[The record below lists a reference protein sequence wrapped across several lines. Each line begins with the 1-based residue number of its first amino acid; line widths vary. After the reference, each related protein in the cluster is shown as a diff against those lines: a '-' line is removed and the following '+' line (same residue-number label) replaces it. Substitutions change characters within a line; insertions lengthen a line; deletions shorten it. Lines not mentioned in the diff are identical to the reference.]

1 MQEIP
6 YRPKKGRGAIS
17 NDSSRYAA
25 HACVEIDGGWSGARD
40 GESEAPT
47 RTRILVDSSRTVIS
61 RNDSPD
67 VPFEL
72 SINPYRGCEHGCAYC
87 FARPTHAYLG
97 LSPGLDFETQIFCK
111 PDAPALLR
119 KELSHPG
126 HRCSPIAVG
135 INTDAYQP
143 AERKLG
149 ITRGILEVLQEYRH
163 PFSIVTK
170 SALVER
176 DIDILAPMAGQRLVQ
191 VAISITTLKAD
202 IARSLE
208 PRAAAPQRRLE
219 TVRRLADAGIPV
231 SVMIAPVI
239 PVLTDSELEDI
250 LGRAREAGASG
261 AGYVL
266 IRLPHEVKGLFR
278 EWLEAHVPLTAA
290 HVMKRISDTRGGKA
304 YEAGFGTR
312 MRGTGPYAELIG
324 RRFHTAARRL
334 GFGPMPA
341 MATELFQ
348 PPGVATQLS
357 LL

>member
-1 MQEIP
+1 VQD
-6 YRPKKGRGAIS
+6 RPDKPRKGRGAIG
-17 NDSSRYAA
+17 NACSRYAA
-25 HACVEIDGGWSGARD
+25 HACFAIDDGWSAQD
-40 GESEAPT
+40 GESEAAI
-47 RTRILVDSSRTVIS
+47 RTQIFADSSRTVIS

-119 KELSHPG
+119 KELSRPG

-163 PFSIVTK
+163 PLSIVTK
-170 SALVER
+170 SALLER
-176 DIDILAPMAGQRLVQ
+176 DLDILAPMAAQQLVQ
-191 VAISITTLKAD
+191 VAVSITTLKAEL
-202 IARSLE
+202 ARALE
-208 PRAAAPQRRLE
+208 PRATAPQRRLE

-239 PVLTDSELEDI
+239 PVLTDSELETI
-250 LGRAREAGASG
+250 LARAREAGASG

-266 IRLPHEVKGLFR
+266 IRLPHEVKELFR
-278 EWLEAHVPLTAA
+278 EWLEAHAPLTAA
-290 HVMKRISDTRGGKA
+290 HVMKRIFDTRGGKA

-312 MRGTGPYAELIG
+312 MRGTGPYAELIAQ
-324 RRFHTAARRL
+324 RFRTAARRL
-334 GFGPMPA
+334 GFGPLPA
-341 MATELFQ
+341 MATELFR
-348 PPGVATQLS
+348 PPGAATQLS

>member
-1 MQEIP
+1 MRETP

-17 NDSSRYAA
+17 NDSSRYTA
-25 HACVEIDGGWSGARD
+25 HACVAVDDGWVSERD
-40 GESEAPT
+40 GELEAPI
-47 RTRILVDSSRTVIS
+47 RTRIFVDSSRSIIN
-61 RNDSPD
+61 RNESPD

-97 LSPGLDFETQIFCK
+97 LSPGLDFETQIYCK
-111 PDAPALLR
+111 PDAPMLLR
-119 KELSHPG
+119 KELSRPG

-143 AERKLG
+143 AERKLE

-170 SALVER
+170 SALIER
-176 DIDILAPMAGQRLVQ
+176 DMDILAPMAAQQLVQ
-191 VAISITTLKAD
+191 VAVSITTLKAD
-202 IARSLE
+202 VARALE
-208 PRAAAPQRRLE
+208 PRAAAPRRRVE
-219 TVRRLADAGIPV
+219 SVRRLADAGIPV

-239 PVLTDSELEDI
+239 PVLTDSELEAI
-250 LGRAREAGASG
+250 LACACEAGASG

-266 IRLPHEVKGLFR
+266 IRLPHEVKDLFS
-278 EWLEAHVPLTAA
+278 EWLEAHEPLKAA
-290 HVMKRISDTRGGKA
+290 HVMKRIFDTRGGKA

-312 MRGTGPYAELIG
+312 MRGTGPYAELIAQ
-324 RRFHTAARRL
+324 RFHAAARRL
-334 GFGPMPA
+334 GFGPMP
-341 MATELFQ
+341 ELVTHLFH
-348 PPGVATQLS
+348 PPGGATQLN

>member
-25 HACVEIDGGWSGARD
+25 HACVAIDDGWSGARD

-97 LSPGLDFETQIFCK
+97 LSPGLDFETQISCK
-111 PDAPALLR
+111 PDAPTLLR

-191 VAISITTLKAD
+191 VAISITTLEAD

-231 SVMIAPVI
+231 SVMIAPLI
-239 PVLTDSELEDI
+239 PVLTDSELENI
-250 LGRAREAGASG
+250 LVRAREAGASE

-278 EWLEAHVPLTAA
+278 EWLEAHVPLRAA
-290 HVMKRISDTRGGKA
+290 HVMKRIIDTRGGKA

-341 MATELFQ
+341 MATDLFQ